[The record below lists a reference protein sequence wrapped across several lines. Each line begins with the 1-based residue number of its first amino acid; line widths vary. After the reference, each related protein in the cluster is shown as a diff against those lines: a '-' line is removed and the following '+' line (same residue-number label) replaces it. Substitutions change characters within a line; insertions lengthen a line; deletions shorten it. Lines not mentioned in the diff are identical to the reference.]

1 MMTTPTDTNN
11 AQPDPANAPKK
22 RLQTLLDAA
31 EFDTLTR
38 RARRYGFRNAGAL
51 ARALCRLLIY
61 AADYHRSTLADDA
74 DDNATIMDIFAA
86 YSDHLAADYDNKPV
100 RHNNSQK
107 YY

>member
-11 AQPDPANAPKK
+11 AQSDPANAPKK

-51 ARALCRLLIY
+51 ARALCRLIIH
-61 AADYHRSTLADDA
+61 ATDYHDTRADDA

>member
-11 AQPDPANAPKK
+11 AQPDPANAPKS
-22 RLQTLLDAA
+22 RIMVLLTAA
-31 EFDTLTR
+31 EYATLRR
-38 RARRYGFRNAGAL
+38 RARRYGFRSVSAL
-51 ARALCRLLIY
+51 TRGVCRLIIH
-61 AADYHRSTLADDA
+61 ATDYHDTRADDA

-107 YY
+107 FDY